1 MACEFIYIMFII
13 YYIVEEALEI
23 IKVGLPYFRSMFNML
38 DIFVVILST
47 TNQCLNVYAYF
58 AMEAELEA
66 LLGDADSYADFE
78 GLGQEI
84 LKDYFISPLKIK
96 LCLVA

>member
-13 YYIVEEALEI
+13 YYIVEETLEI
-23 IKVGLPYFRSMFNML
+23 IKVGFPYFRSMFNML

-47 TNQCLNVYAYF
+47 MNQCLNIYAYI
-58 AMEAELEA
+58 AMEAELTA
-66 LLGDADSYADFE
+66 LLGDPDSYADFE

-84 LKDYFISPLKIK
+84 LNF
-96 LCLVA
+96 